1 LIISP
6 GAHIAPHMMQSRITR
21 PPARHQETNTMQH
34 ILDLAI
40 ILLALSALGAGVI
53 TALLA
58 GAYFILEAIEQARQ

>member
-1 LIISP
+1 
-6 GAHIAPHMMQSRITR
+6 
-21 PPARHQETNTMQH
+21 MQH